1 MPSFREVANG
11 EDTIRVH
18 TPFSLTAWCK
28 KTLGQ
33 FIESAIKFVS
43 GFQAL
48 TLAFDLAW
56 KDVQIVL
63 FIMLALALRKNRAFG
78 Q

>member
-1 MPSFREVANG
+1 MANG

-18 TPFSLTAWCK
+18 APFSLTAQCK
-28 KTLGQ
+28 KRLGQ
-33 FIESAIKFVS
+33 FIEGTSKFVS

-63 FIMLALALRKNRAFG
+63 FIMLALALRKYREFG